1 MENAEGIWAG
11 RSDEELL
18 EAAKKYSE
26 YTEDA
31 ERVIRVELARRGLE
45 PPEPPIGACSRCGSW
60 IARGHSLDGCSRCG
74 EPFPPEILHVL
85 GAPEGGAPLEPE
97 VTLESVLRTADA
109 GLIAIAKS
117 LLEGEG
123 IEYLLRGDRLPDLFG
138 AGRLGGFNILTGPA
152 EFLVHPRDAERAR
165 ALLEGFDA
173 PPPEP
178 AADPEE
184 DA

>member
-11 RSDEELL
+11 RSDVELL
-18 EAAKKYSE
+18 EAAERFSE
-26 YTEDA
+26 YTEEG
-31 ERVIRVELARRGLE
+31 ERGIRVELARRGLAQ
-45 PPEPPIGACSRCGSW
+45 PEPPIGACSRCNRA
-60 IARGHSLDGCSRCG
+60 IARGHSLDRCSRCG
-74 EPFPPEILHVL
+74 EPFPPDILHVL
-85 GAPEGGAPLEPE
+85 GAPDGGAPVEPE
-97 VTLESVLRTADA
+97 VMLESVLRTADA
-109 GLIAIAKS
+109 GLIAVAKS

-123 IEYLLRGDRLPDLFG
+123 IEYLVRGDRLPDLFG

-165 ALLEGFDA
+165 ALLDGTDA

-178 AADPEE
+178 DPEE